1 MSGWCCSPVHVSVP
15 CRCKRTVVDMP
26 LFNLGEFKRFH
37 FKQIQEETPQIH
49 RTDHGGGCECEFAQ
63 RSILSLQVQNQLSL
77 I

>member
-1 MSGWCCSPVHVSVP
+1 
-15 CRCKRTVVDMP
+15 MP